1 MLGYQFSIKNNIG
14 ISGLDVSLYGRNL
27 WNIYTK
33 SKYIDPEFTN
43 SGGNVQG
50 IEGGN
55 IPIPAT
61 YGLNVTVNF

>member
-1 MLGYQFSIKNNIG
+1 VLSRSFPIKNSNVFKSVG
-14 ISGLDVSLYGRNL
+14 FSVYGRNL
-27 WNIYTK
+27 WNIYTA

-55 IPIPAT
+55 IPVPVS
-61 YGLNVTVNF
+61 YGFNINAKF